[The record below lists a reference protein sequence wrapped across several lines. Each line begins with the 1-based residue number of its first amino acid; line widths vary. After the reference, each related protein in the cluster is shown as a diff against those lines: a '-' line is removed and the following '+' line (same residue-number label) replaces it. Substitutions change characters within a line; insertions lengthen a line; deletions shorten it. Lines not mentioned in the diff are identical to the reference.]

1 MAVEMTRAGATIV
14 LRLSNG
20 PVNALSVGNGFVE
33 ELGAKVG
40 EAASDPACRAIVI
53 AGAGR
58 MFCGGADIGDFDGD
72 PEQVDRLRHLIATVE
87 ACAKPVIMAIHGMAL
102 GGGLELA
109 MAGHYRVAQAGS
121 RLGLPEVTLGLLP
134 GAGGTQRLPRLIGA
148 GAALDM
154 MLSGKP
160 VTAER
165 ALSAGLVD
173 QLVDGDVVEA
183 ALEVARNV
191 PPLRRSGTLPVPAD
205 LAGAVASRRAKLRAG
220 LSQAPARIVDCV
232 AALSGDLAAGLAL
245 EAALFGELLRSEASR
260 GLRHVFFGERTVARI
275 PGLAPDVRPRDVGH
289 VGVVGG
295 GLMGT
300 GIALALLNA
309 GLPVT
314 MAELRPEALAKA
326 EATICKTIQR
336 DVEKGRIGQAVADAR
351 IAAFTA
357 ATELEA
363 LADADLVI
371 EAVFED
377 MGVKK
382 QVFSALDA
390 ITRPDAILASNT
402 STLDLDAIA
411 ALVADPSRVVG
422 LHFFS
427 PANIMRLLEVVR
439 GRETAPDVL
448 ATAMALGK
456 RIGKVGVVSGVC
468 DGFIGNRMFE
478 EYLRQ
483 VWFMLEEGA
492 LPQQIDAAM
501 ERWGMAMGPCRT
513 MDLAGQDIGWAIRK
527 RRMAEQP
534 DRPYSGVIDRICEL
548 GRFGQ
553 KTGKGIYAYP
563 DGRTAETDPEITRL
577 IEDYSAETGLE
588 RRAFSDE
595 EIVGRCLLALVNEG
609 ARIVEEGIA
618 YRPVDVDMIYIHGY
632 GFGRERG
639 GPMFQA
645 DIMGLSTVL
654 DRLRAL
660 AVGRNGWAWTPAPL
674 IERLAA
680 EGGRFGDLNIQDR
693 NSI

>member
-1 MAVEMTRAGATIV
+1 MAVEIMHAGATMV

-20 PVNALSVGNGFVE
+20 AVNALSVGNGFVE
-33 ELGAKVG
+33 ELTGLVRL
-40 EAASDPACRAIVI
+40 AANDPICRTIVI

-58 MFCGGADIGDFDGD
+58 MFCGGADISDFDGD
-72 PEQVDRLRHLIATVE
+72 PAQIGKVRDLMAVIE
-87 ACAKPVIMAIHGMAL
+87 ACGKPVIMAIHGMAL

-109 MAGHYRVAQAGS
+109 MAGHYRIAQAGS

-148 GAALDM
+148 GPALDM

-165 ALSAGLVD
+165 ALKLGLVD
-173 QLVDGDVVEA
+173 QLVEGDVVEA
-183 ALEVARNV
+183 AIAMAENA
-191 PPLRRSGTLPVPAD
+191 PPLRRSGALPVPAD
-205 LAGAVASRRAKLRAG
+205 VADVVRQHRAKLRGG
-220 LSQAPARIVDCV
+220 LSQAPAFILDCV
-232 AALSGDLAAGLAL
+232 AALSDDLAAGLVV
-245 EAALFGELLRSEASR
+245 EAALFGELLHADASR
-260 GLRHVFFGERTVARI
+260 GLRHAFFGERTVARI
-275 PGLAPDVRPRDVGH
+275 PGLAADVRPRDVRRI
-289 VGVVGG
+289 GVVGG

-309 GLPVT
+309 GLAVT
-314 MAELRPEALAKA
+314 MVELRADALAKA
-326 EATICKTIQR
+326 EATIRKTIQR
-336 DVEKGRIGQAVADAR
+336 DVEKGRIDQSVADAR
-351 IAAFTA
+351 MAAFTA
-357 ATELEA
+357 ATA
-363 LADADLVI
+363 LDALSDADLVI
-371 EAVFED
+371 EAVFEE
-377 MGVKK
+377 MGVKQ

-402 STLDLDAIA
+402 STLDVDAIA
-411 ALVADPSRVVG
+411 ALTQNPSRVVG

-439 GRETAPDVL
+439 GKETAPDVL
-448 ATAMALGK
+448 ATAMTLAK

-483 VWFMLEEGA
+483 VYFMLEEGA

-527 RRMAEQP
+527 RRAAEQP
-534 DRPYSGVIDRICEL
+534 DRPYSGVVDRICEQ

-553 KTGKGIYAYP
+553 KTGRGIYVYP
-563 DGRTAETDPEITRL
+563 DGRTAEIDPEITRL
-577 IEDYSAETGLE
+577 IEEYSAEIGLT
-588 RRAFSDE
+588 RRAIGDE
-595 EIVGRCLLALVNEG
+595 EIVSRCLLALINEA
-609 ARIVEEGIA
+609 ARIVGEGIA
-618 YRPVDVDMIYIHGY
+618 YRPVDVDMIYLHGY

-645 DIMGLSTVL
+645 DLMGLPVVL
-654 DRLRAL
+654 DQLHAF
-660 AVGRNGWAWTPAPL
+660 AAGRNGWAWTPAPL
-674 IERLAA
+674 IEQLAA
-680 EGGRFGDLNIQDR
+680 RNGRFADLNI
-693 NSI
+693 

>member
-1 MAVEMTRAGATIV
+1 MAVEVSHEGATLL

-20 PVNALSVGNGFVE
+20 PVNALSVGNGFV
-33 ELGAKVG
+33 GDIMAKVRL
-40 EAASDPACRAIVI
+40 AVSDPACRTIVVT
-53 AGAGR
+53 GAGR
-58 MFCGGADIGDFDGD
+58 MFCGGADISDFDGD
-72 PEQVDRLRHLIATVE
+72 PAQIGLLRDLIAAVE
-87 ACAKPVIMAIHGMAL
+87 DSGKPVIMAIHGMAL

-109 MAGHYRVAQAGS
+109 MAGHVRIAQAGS

-134 GAGGTQRLPRLIGA
+134 GAGGTQRLARLIGA

-165 ALSAGLVD
+165 ALSLGLVD

-183 ALEVARNV
+183 ALEVARNA
-191 PPLRRSGTLPVPAD
+191 PPLRRTGALPVPAD
-205 LAGAVASRRAKLRAG
+205 LGEAIEGRRAKLRGG
-220 LSQAPARIVDCV
+220 LSQAPTRIIDCV
-232 AALSGDLAAGLAL
+232 AALSDDLAAGLAL
-245 EAALFGELLRSEASR
+245 EAELFGELMRSEASR
-260 GLRHVFFGERTVARI
+260 GLRHAFFGERTVARI
-275 PGLAPDVRPRDVGH
+275 PGLSGDVRPREVRH
-289 VGVVGG
+289 VGVIGG

-300 GIALALLNA
+300 GITLALLNA
-309 GLPVT
+309 GVPVT
-314 MAELRPEALAKA
+314 MVELRADALAKA
-326 EATICKTIQR
+326 EATIRKTIQR
-336 DVEKGRIGQAVADAR
+336 DVEKGRIDQAVANAR
-351 IAAFTA
+351 IAAFTP
-357 ATELEA
+357 ATELDA
-363 LADADLVI
+363 LSDADLVI

-448 ATAMALGK
+448 ATAMAFGK
-456 RIGKVGVVSGVC
+456 RVGKVSVVSGVC

-483 VWFMLEEGA
+483 VYFMLEEGA

-527 RRMAEQP
+527 RRAVEQP

-548 GRFGQ
+548 SRFGQ
-553 KTGKGIYAYP
+553 KSGKGIYVYP
-563 DGRTAETDPEITRL
+563 DGRTAEPDPEITKL
-577 IEDYSAETGLE
+577 IEDYSAEIGLT
-588 RRAFSDE
+588 RRAISDE
-595 EIVGRCLLALVNEG
+595 EIVSRCLLALINEG
-609 ARIVEEGIA
+609 ARIMGDGIA
-618 YRPVDVDMIYIHGY
+618 YRPVDVDMIYLHGY

-645 DIMGLSTVL
+645 DLMGLPAVL
-654 DRLRAL
+654 DRLRTL
-660 AVGRNGWAWTPAPL
+660 AAGSNGWAWTPAPL
-674 IERLAA
+674 IEQLAA
-680 EGGRFGDLNIQDR
+680 KGGRFEDLNIQG
-693 NSI
+693 